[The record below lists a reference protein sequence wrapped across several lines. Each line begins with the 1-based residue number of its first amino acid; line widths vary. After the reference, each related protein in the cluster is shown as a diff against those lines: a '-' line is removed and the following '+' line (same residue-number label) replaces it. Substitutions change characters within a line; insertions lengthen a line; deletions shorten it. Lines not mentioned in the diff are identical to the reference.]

1 MSNENLNPI
10 EIDAIG
16 EIINISL
23 GASATAVATML
34 DRRVDITTPNVKVVT
49 FEDFEF
55 KRLEPAIGVEIT
67 YTHGLSGNNV
77 MIIKKMDVKTIVGL
91 LMGSEIPDEEFEMN
105 ELYVSAICEVMNQM
119 MGASATAMSE
129 FIGETV
135 NITTPTSFE
144 IENSDKFK
152 EKYFEPDNNFVSI
165 EFSLSIEG
173 SIKCEFVNLMPIP
186 LVKMLVSRMIP
197 DQSVLQEAEVSPP
210 VQEAAPAAP
219 QMEAP
224 TAAPQPQAPIPPQPQ
239 YEQPAAPQAPP
250 AAQATPAAP
259 QYEQPAQ
266 PQYSAPQA
274 PPAQP
279 QYQQPVAPPPPAEP
293 VPNRVIDVKP
303 IPSESFSGKDA
314 LRESPK
320 DNLEL
325 LMDVP
330 LEISVEIGRT
340 RKLVKE
346 IVEFTQGSLIVLD
359 KLAGDQVEI
368 YANERCIA
376 RGDVVVVNDNFGVR
390 ITEIVK

>member
-144 IENSDKFK
+144 IENSDQFK
-152 EKYFEPDNNFVSI
+152 AKYFEPNNNFVSI

-197 DQSVLQEAEVSPP
+197 DQSLLQEAEVSQP

-219 QMEAP
+219 QMETP
-224 TAAPQPQAPIPPQPQ
+224 PAAVQPQEPAPQPQ
-239 YEQPAAPQAPP
+239 YEQPAAP
-250 AAQATPAAP
+250 QATPAAP

-266 PQYSAPQA
+266 PQYAAPQA
-274 PPAQP
+274 PPVQP
-279 QYQQPVAPPPPAEP
+279 QYEQPVAPPPPAAP

-314 LRESPK
+314 LREAPK

>member
-144 IENSDKFK
+144 IENSDQFK

-239 YEQPAAPQAPP
+239 YEQPAAPQAP
-250 AAQATPAAP
+250 PAAP

>member
-1 MSNENLNPI
+1 MSNEYLSSI

-23 GASATAVATML
+23 GASATSVATML
-34 DRRVDITTPNVKVVT
+34 DRRVDITTPHVKVVT
-49 FEDFEF
+49 FDEFEF

-77 MIIKKMDVKTIVGL
+77 MIIKKTDVKTIVGL
-91 LMGSEIPDEEFEMN
+91 LMGSEIADEDFEMN
-105 ELYVSAICEVMNQM
+105 ALYESAICEVMNQM

-144 IENSDKFK
+144 IENSQQFK
-152 EKYFEPDNNFVSI
+152 EKYFAPEMSFVSI

-173 SIKCEFVNLMPIP
+173 SIKCEFVNLMAIP

-197 DQSVLQEAEVSPP
+197 PELTSDMQIPEPAAAPTPEPVAAPTPP
-210 VQEAAPAAP
+210 PAAAPTPAAP
-219 QMEAP
+219 P
-224 TAAPQPQAPIPPQPQ
+224 PAAPP
-239 YEQPAAPQAPP
+239 QPAAPTPPP
-250 AAQATPAAP
+250 AAP
-259 QYEQPAQ
+259 
-266 PQYSAPQA
+266 
-274 PPAQP
+274 
-279 QYQQPVAPPPPAEP
+279 QPVAPPQP
-293 VPNRVIDVKP
+293 VQNKVVDVQP
-303 IPSESFSGKDA
+303 TPSTFVP
-314 LRESPK
+314 RELDEMSQ
-320 DNLEL
+320 DNLKL

-340 RKLVKE
+340 KKLVKE
-346 IVEFTQGSLIVLD
+346 IIEFTQGTLIVLD

-390 ITEIVK
+390 ITEIIK

>member
-49 FEDFEF
+49 FEEFEF

-144 IENSDKFK
+144 IENSQQFK

-197 DQSVLQEAEVSPP
+197 DQSLLQEAEP
-210 VQEAAPAAP
+210 AAPAPQSAPVAP

-224 TAAPQPQAPIPPQPQ
+224 TAAPQ
-239 YEQPAAPQAPP
+239 
-250 AAQATPAAP
+250 
-259 QYEQPAQ
+259 
-266 PQYSAPQA
+266 PQA